1 MLKIIKQLF
10 NLLSQAQRRRFYLL
24 QFLVT
29 LMAFMEIIGVAS
41 IIPFMALVGD
51 MSQLQQDT
59 VYAKLYQASGISS
72 ELEFITILGIGVVI
86 MLFIS
91 GTISIFTTW
100 RLSMFGT
107 QLGTELSTRLY
118 THFIKQNW
126 LFHASVNSAKLTKKI
141 VNETNRVSGG
151 IILPIMQMN
160 SRVVFTIFMVV
171 SIFIYDPKVAIIG
184 ITIFAIVYLILFK
197 IVKRHL
203 ELNGKAISEI
213 FSKRYRL
220 NNEGFGGIKDLL
232 LMGRDNNYIKSF
244 RQTSQSLAYSQGTN
258 NALAQV
264 PRYFIEIVAFGA
276 MMTITLY
283 LISNYNGD
291 LGKILPTLSLYTLAA
306 FKLLPAI
313 QNIYANVAAI
323 RGNIAAFYS
332 IQKDLIWSMQTKV
345 SKEKTE
351 QGCLH
356 VEDKITLDNITFT
369 YPDKIKSTLKHVNMS
384 IPTNT
389 VVGIVGPSGSGKST
403 LINILLG
410 LIEPQEGDL
419 KIDDVVINNNNRRS
433 WQNSIGFVA
442 QNIFLSDRS
451 IAENVAFGIAKD
463 EINFDRVYKALDLSH
478 LTELTQNLDNGVNTL
493 VGERGVKLS
502 GGQSQR
508 IGIARALYHE
518 AEVLVF
524 DEATSS
530 LDGISEKKV
539 MEAINKFGGQKT
551 IIMIAHRIKTVQ
563 NCDQIFFVDK
573 GQVVDQGTYQELI
586 DRNKDFQKMAG
597 YS

>member
-1 MLKIIKQLF
+1 MFKIIKQLF
-10 NLLSQAQRRRFYLL
+10 NLLSASQRKRFYLL
-24 QFLVT
+24 QVLVI
-29 LMAFMEIIGVAS
+29 LMAFMEIVGVAS
-41 IIPFMALVGD
+41 IIPFMSLVGD

-72 ELEFITILGIGVVI
+72 ELEFIMIIGIGVVI
-86 MLFIS
+86 MLFVS

-107 QLGTELSTRLY
+107 QMGTELSTRLY

-151 IILPIMQMN
+151 IILPLMQMN
-160 SRVVFTIFMVV
+160 ARIVFTIFMVI

-184 ITIFAIVYLILFK
+184 ITIFAVVYLILFK
-197 IVKRHL
+197 VVKSHL
-203 ELNGKAISEI
+203 ERNGKAISEI

-232 LMGRDNNYIKSF
+232 LMGRDDNYIKSF

-264 PRYFIEIVAFGA
+264 PRYFIEIVAFGS

-332 IQKDLIWSMQTKV
+332 IQKDLIWSMHTKV
-345 SKEKTE
+345 SKQETEKS
-351 QGCLH
+351 CLH
-356 VEDKITLDNITFT
+356 VKDKIILDNITFT

-384 IPTNT
+384 IPNNT

-403 LINILLG
+403 LINVLLG

-419 KIDDVVINNNNRRS
+419 KIDDVVINEHNRRA

-463 EINFDRVYKALDLSH
+463 EIDLDRVNKALDLSH
-478 LTELTQNLDNGVNTL
+478 LTELLRNLDNGINTL

-539 MEAINKFGGQKT
+539 MEAIHEFGGQKT

-563 NCDQIFFVDK
+563 NCDRIFFVDK
-573 GQVVDQGTYQELI
+573 GQVIDQGTYQELI
-586 DRNKDFQKMAG
+586 DRNKDFQKMAA

>member
-1 MLKIIKQLF
+1 MFKIIKQLF
-10 NLLSQAQRRRFYLL
+10 NLLSASQRKKFYLL
-24 QFLVT
+24 QVLVI

-41 IIPFMALVGD
+41 IIPFMSLVGD

-59 VYAKLYQASGISS
+59 VYAKLYQASGITS
-72 ELEFITILGIGVVI
+72 ELEFIMILGIGVVI
-86 MLFIS
+86 MLFVS

-107 QLGTELSTRLY
+107 QMGTELSTRLY

-151 IILPIMQMN
+151 IILPLMQMN
-160 SRVVFTIFMVV
+160 ARIVFTIFMVV
-171 SIFIYDPKVAIIG
+171 SIFIYDPRVAIIG

-197 IVKRHL
+197 VVKSHL
-203 ELNGKAISEI
+203 ERNGKAISEI

-232 LMGRDNNYIKSF
+232 LMGRDDNYIKSF
-244 RQTSQSLAYSQGTN
+244 KQTSQSLAYSQGTN

-264 PRYFIEIVAFGA
+264 PRYFIEIVAFGS

-345 SKEKTE
+345 SKKETE
-351 QGCLH
+351 QSCMH
-356 VEDKITLDNITFT
+356 VKDKIILDNITFT
-369 YPDKIKSTLKHVNMS
+369 YPDKIKSTLNHVNMS

-410 LIEPQEGDL
+410 LIKPQEGDL
-419 KIDDVVINNNNRRS
+419 KIDDVVINENNRRA

-463 EINFDRVYKALDLSH
+463 EINYDRVYKALDLSH
-478 LTELTQNLDNGVNTL
+478 LTELLQNLDDGINTL

-539 MEAINKFGGQKT
+539 MEAIHEFGGQKT

-573 GQVVDQGTYQELI
+573 GQVIDQGTYQELI
-586 DRNKDFQKMAG
+586 DRNKDFQKMAA